1 MFGPSREQL
10 IDEHLFNIKCMVK
23 DCNKTANRYK
33 TSERAYIKKAK
44 KALKKGD
51 ERTAQMYVRQSS
63 QCSDLALK
71 QVQLACNLEVVEARI
86 KEAVNSG
93 RINQDVSRAVNLL
106 VSQLTPK
113 YTLQSVGAMDKAFED
128 VSTCSNTI
136 MNAIGGVAAPEVG
149 SGVTQDQLLVDL
161 KEEVAQEETLE
172 LSALPSLENRLG
184 ALAGFTNLQ
193 ETKTI
198 TNNITH
204 KNYF

>member
-23 DCNKTANRYK
+23 DCNKAANRYK
-33 TSERAYIKKAK
+33 TSEGSYIKKAK

-51 ERTAQMYVRQSS
+51 ERTAATYVQQSQ

-71 QVQLACNLEVVEARI
+71 NVQLACNLEVVEARI
-86 KEAVNSG
+86 KEALDAG
-93 RINQDVSRAVNLL
+93 KINTDISRAVQLL
-106 VSQLTPK
+106 VYQLTPK
-113 YTLQSVGAMDKAFED
+113 YTLQSVSVMDKAFED

-136 MNAIGGVAAPEVG
+136 ANAIGGVAAPAVG
-149 SGVTQDQLLVDL
+149 SGAAQAQLLADL

-172 LSALPSLENRLG
+172 LSALPSLETRLG
-184 ALAGFTNLQ
+184 NLVEQ
-193 ETKTI
+193 ENKTLK
-198 TNNITH
+198 NNITH